1 VSLRQ
6 TLGVLST
13 VLLSSVIT
21 FAGLAQQGAGDR
33 VAGKVL
39 SSPDGRPLANALV
52 SLEETNSNHT
62 FATVYTGE
70 DGTFHFNGVPVGKY
84 RLLGQASG
92 FVPSLYL
99 EHEGLSTAIVTWVGV
114 DTSSLTLE
122 LTAAASISGHLID
135 DTGEPV
141 VRANIT
147 LYRKQS
153 GDENLIV
160 RFRNGFTN
168 DENTFDFGNLPPG
181 RYFLAV
187 TATPWYA
194 VHPPPPEPPEARVM
208 FRPAVDPALD
218 VAYPM
223 TFYPAATRDT
233 DALPIDVKPGDD
245 FIADI
250 HLAPI
255 HALSITLPSG
265 DNGVM
270 DRGGRPFGYSLTRT
284 VFGHPEP
291 AAMQMEGFNGTQRIT
306 GLAPGQYELRG
317 NLPGTASSDLGPITL
332 TSESTTLDS
341 QPAPATPS
349 ALVHVSLHTP
359 EGTNLPKNTLIS
371 LYQRGNP
378 SGVNLNQP
386 LAGKDTVDFN
396 EVPVGDYRF
405 GIYGLAHPLN
415 VAAVQVN
422 GQDSPTRVLHV
433 TGTDDVKV
441 DLTLG
446 DKPISIEG
454 YVRRPD
460 GKPSVPSMVILVPA
474 GEDTSPDLF
483 RRDQTD
489 LDGSFTLP
497 DVLPGNYLLIAVENA
512 WGIRWND
519 PSTVMP
525 YLLHA
530 VPIAVRSDG
539 GAQPIH
545 LNRPVISQTR

>member
-1 VSLRQ
+1 MSLRQ
-6 TLGVLST
+6 TLRALST
-13 VLLSSVIT
+13 LLLSSVIS
-21 FAGLAQQGAGDR
+21 FAGMAQQVAGDR

-39 SSPDGRPLANALV
+39 SSPDGRPLANVLV
-52 SLEETNSNHT
+52 SLEPANSNQA
-62 FATVYTGE
+62 FATAYTAE
-70 DGTFHFNGVPVGKY
+70 DGTFHFDRVPAGKY

-99 EHEGLSTAIVTWVGV
+99 EHENLSTAIVTGVGV

-122 LTAAASISGHLID
+122 LTPSASISGHIID

-141 VRANIT
+141 VRANII

-153 GDENLIV
+153 GDENRIA

-168 DENTFDFGNLPPG
+168 DESTFDFGDLPPG

-208 FRPAVDPALD
+208 FRPAVDLALD

-223 TFYPAATRDT
+223 TFYPAATLDT

-250 HLAPI
+250 HLAPV
-255 HALSITLPSG
+255 HALSITLPST
-265 DNGVM
+265 DNGNM
-270 DRGGRPFGYSLTRT
+270 EHGGRPFGYSLTRT

-291 AAMQMEGFNGTQRIT
+291 AAMQMDGFNGTQRIT
-306 GLAPGQYELRG
+306 GLAPGQYEIRA
-317 NLPGTASSDLGPITL
+317 NLAGTASRDFGPITL
-332 TSESTTLDS
+332 SSESITLDS
-341 QPAPATPS
+341 QPAIATSS

-359 EGTNLPKNTLIS
+359 DGMNLPKNTLIS

-378 SGVNLNQP
+378 SGINLNQP
-386 LAGKDTVDFN
+386 LAGKDAVDFN

-405 GIYGLAHPLN
+405 VIYGLGRPLS
-415 VAAVQVN
+415 VAGVQVN
-422 GQDSPTRVLHV
+422 GRDSPTRVLHI
-433 TGTDDVKV
+433 TGTDEVKV

-446 DKPISIEG
+446 GEPISIEG
-454 YVRRPD
+454 YVHRPN

-474 GEDTSPDLF
+474 GEDASPDLF

-489 LDGSFTLP
+489 LDGSFMLP
-497 DVLPGNYLLIAVENA
+497 NVLPGNYLLIAVENA
-512 WGIRWND
+512 WSIRWND

-530 VPIAVRSDG
+530 VPIAVRSDQ

-545 LNRPVISQTR
+545 LNQPVISQTR